1 MSAEIQQQTAEQE
14 TTESST
20 GLDSNVAGA
29 LAYLLGPLTGIIFY
43 VIEEDDRF
51 VKFHAAQS
59 IVFLGGL
66 VILSIVLSTLL
77 TVLTL
82 VPVIGWII
90 SAVIGLIGLLFAPIM
105 LVVWAF
111 LMYKAYQ
118 GAEYSIP
125 VVGAFA
131 RSRMVE

>member
-118 GAEYSIP
+118 GVEYSIP